1 MDSSKKVDV
10 FSGIIILIVSITLF
24 ISTFGFQQMTESRV
38 GSAFFP
44 QIASVSMAVMSVLL
58 IISPF
63 IQKKIKEKN
72 AERKDEA
79 ESDENAMEQYQ
90 VSKSENEE
98 NEKKYYGLVVL
109 TIVLLITC
117 VALLQPLGFIIS
129 TTIFLF
135 LQMCIMSKKNNR
147 KYITFIIVSIATS
160 GLIYWIFK
168 GFFNLMLPAGL
179 LG

>member
-1 MDSSKKVDV
+1 MDSSKKIDI
-10 FSGIIILIVSITLF
+10 FSGVIILIISITLF

-44 QIASVSMAVMSVLL
+44 QIASIGMAVMSVLL

-72 AERKDEA
+72 ADQKNDA
-79 ESDENAMEQYQ
+79 EEDENMMEQRGP
-90 VSKSENEE
+90 NELE
-98 NEKKYYGLVVL
+98 IEEDGKKYYGLVVL
-109 TIVLLITC
+109 TIILLTGC
-117 VALLQPLGFIIS
+117 VALLQPLGFILS

-135 LQMCIMSKKNNR
+135 LQMCIMSKKHNR
-147 KYITFIIVSIATS
+147 KYITFIIVSAVTS
-160 GLIYWIFK
+160 GLIYWIFR
-168 GFFNLMLPAGL
+168 GFFDLMLPAGL